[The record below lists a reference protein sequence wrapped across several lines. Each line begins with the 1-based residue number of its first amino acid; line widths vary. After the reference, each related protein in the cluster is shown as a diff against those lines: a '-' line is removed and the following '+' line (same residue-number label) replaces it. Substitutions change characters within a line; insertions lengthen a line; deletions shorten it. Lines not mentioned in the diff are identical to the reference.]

1 MVATAK
7 PMKRTFTHPAP
18 APTGRTYWRSL
29 GEYSRT
35 PDFEDWLHREF
46 PAGAAE
52 WDSDPL
58 SRRNFLRV
66 MGASLALAGL
76 SLSGCRRPEAHLVPF
91 TQSPEWVIPGKKM
104 SFATAQPRRRGA
116 IPLLATT
123 FDGRPIKMEGN
134 PLHPLSQGT
143 SDNFAQASVLD
154 LYDPA
159 RRQHF
164 TREGKKASPLDW
176 EAEINRIRTE
186 SSASAGASLAILADE
201 QLSPTRE
208 RLRLE
213 LQKQFPQATWA
224 TYEPLS
230 PGRDL
235 EASALVF
242 GEKTEFRAN
251 LASAST
257 ILSVDCD
264 FLGSD
269 EGDLAA
275 TRGFAAG
282 RRTRQPGDSTN
293 RLYVVEPRF
302 SLTGTMADHRLRL
315 RTGAAG
321 AFLLELARQIRAAQP
336 NPALNVLLSQA
347 PDLALPEGIDPAWI
361 RECAADLVAHG
372 NRSLILAGRRLPVPL
387 QALVLALNSAL
398 GSVGTTLLLQPRLS
412 SPSSSLAQLA
422 GKMRSG
428 IIRTLIILGGDPV
441 YNAPADLNWA
451 ALQSAVPNSLHLASL
466 PNATSKQVTWSIPG
480 THFLE
485 SWGDALAPDGSY
497 LSIQPMIQPLWD
509 GLSQLDFLAQL
520 LGQKKAIGPALIRET
535 FALRTNLSDDKLTQ
549 NWNDFVRE
557 GFLAP
562 PATPTTP
569 RSATFSSVA
578 ALLSRVENSSG
589 EDVTSLEANF
599 IHSGAV
605 DDGRYANNGWMQEW
619 PDPMTKLTWDNA
631 ILISPETASSLGLK
645 NDIIK
650 GILVADVVQAT
661 LSGRSVEAPAL
672 IVPGHANFA
681 VSLPLGYGQDS
692 LGTVAQGAGF
702 DAYRLR
708 TSTSDYQAT
717 GLQIKK
723 TGQRRELAVT
733 QEHQSMEGRDL
744 VREATV
750 PEFQKNPAWV
760 KTVGMDAHI
769 PKNQS
774 FYPNPKM
781 DGMHQWAMVVDLST
795 CTGCNACVTACTAEN
810 NIPVVGKD
818 QVIKGRE
825 MHWIRVDRYFTG
837 EPDAPESVSQPIA
850 CMQCENAPCETVCP
864 VNATVHNEEGL
875 NVMAYNRCIGTRY
888 CANNCPYKV
897 RRFNFFD
904 YNQRA
909 LDKLYWGPLA
919 PKGTEETIKLQKN
932 PNVTVRMRGVMEKCT
947 FCVQRI
953 EDAKISARIRARDSA
968 DLKIAKGTLKTACQ
982 QACPAEAIVFGD
994 LLDPTSDVTQQR
1006 ALPQNYSLL
1015 EYLNVRPRLTY
1026 LGRIRNPNPSMPGA
1040 KMAYNASHGH
1050 EASASPATS
1059 THSTLPA
1066 PTNGGGHP

>member
-1 MVATAK
+1 
-7 PMKRTFTHPAP
+7 MKRTLNHPSPAP
-18 APTGRTYWRSL
+18 NGRTYWRSL

-35 PDFEDWLHREF
+35 PDFEEWLHREF

-52 WDSDPL
+52 WDNDPL
-58 SRRNFLRV
+58 SRRTFLRL

-116 IPLLATT
+116 VPLLATT

-134 PLHPLSQGT
+134 PLHPLSLGA
-143 SDNFAQASVLD
+143 SDNFSQASILD

-159 RRQHF
+159 RRQHP
-164 TREGKKASPLDW
+164 TRSGKKISPSDW
-176 EAEINRIRTE
+176 DAEIARIRDE
-186 SSASAGASLAILADE
+186 STSTAGSSLAILADE
-201 QLSPTRE
+201 LLSPSRD
-208 RLRLE
+208 RLRAE

-224 TYEPLS
+224 TYEPLA

-235 EASALVF
+235 EASSLVF
-242 GEKTEFRAN
+242 GDNTEFRPN
-251 LASAST
+251 LSAAST
-257 ILSVDCD
+257 VLSLDCD

-269 EGDLAA
+269 EGDIFD

-282 RRTRQPGDSTN
+282 RRTRKPGDSTN
-293 RLYVVEPRF
+293 RLYVAEPRF

-315 RTGAAG
+315 RSGSVG
-321 AFLLELARQIRAAQP
+321 PFLLELARQIRTAKPSAD
-336 NPALNVLLSQA
+336 LNALLSQS
-347 PDLALPEGIDPAWI
+347 PDLPLPEGVDPAWI

-372 NRSLILAGRRLPVPL
+372 KQSLILVGRRLPVSL
-387 QALVLALNSAL
+387 QALALALNATL
-398 GSVGTTLLLQPRLS
+398 GAVGSTLIVQPRRS
-412 SPSSSLAQLA
+412 IPSSNIIQLA
-422 GKMRSG
+422 GKIRNG
-428 IIRTLIILGGDPV
+428 TIRTLIILGGDPV
-441 YNAPADLNWA
+441 YNAPADLNWP
-451 ALQSAVPNSLHLASL
+451 ALQSSVPNTIHLANL
-466 PNATSKQVTWSIPG
+466 PNATSKQSTWSIPG
-480 THFLE
+480 THYLE
-485 SWGDALAPDGSY
+485 SWGDALGSDGSY

-509 GLSQLDFLAQL
+509 GQSQLDLLSKL
-520 LGQKKAIGPALIRET
+520 LGQPKPIGPGLIRDT
-535 FALRTNLSDDKLTQ
+535 FAQRTNLSGEKLDQ
-549 NWNDFVRE
+549 AWNDFARE
-557 GFLAP
+557 GFLA
-562 PATPTTP
+562 ASTPTLAPRTP
-569 RSATFSSVA
+569 NLSSVA
-578 ALLSRVENSSG
+578 GLLSKIENSAP
-589 EDVTSLEANF
+589 EDISSLEYNF
-599 IHSGAV
+599 IQSGAV

-631 ILISPETASSLGLK
+631 ILMSQDTAKSLGLK
-645 NDIIK
+645 NEVIK

-661 LSGRSVEAPAL
+661 LAERSIEAAAL

-681 VSLPLGYGQDS
+681 VSLPLGYGQEELGSVAKGVGFNAYS
-692 LGTVAQGAGF
+692 LRTSMADYQGAG
-702 DAYRLR
+702 
-708 TSTSDYQAT
+708 
-717 GLQIKK
+717 LQLKK
-723 TGQRRELAVT
+723 LGKTRELAVT
-733 QEHQSMEGRDL
+733 QEHQVMEGRDL

-750 PEFQKNPAWV
+750 SEFQKNPAWV

-774 FYPNPKM
+774 FYPNPKL
-781 DGMHQWAMVVDLST
+781 DGQHQWAMVVDLST

-810 NIPVVGKD
+810 NIPIVGKD
-818 QVIKGRE
+818 QVMKGRE

-953 EDAKISARIRARDSA
+953 EDAKITARVRARDSA
-968 DLKIAKGTLKTACQ
+968 DLKIPKGTLKTACQ

-994 LLDPTSDVTQQR
+994 LLDESSEVTQQR

-1026 LGRIRNPNPSMPGA
+1026 LGRIRNPNPAMPGA
-1040 KMAYNASHGH
+1040 KTSYNTSHGH
-1050 EASASPATS
+1050 GEAHAET
-1059 THSTLPA
+1059 THNNQEPSSHKSEGT
-1066 PTNGGGHP
+1066 HK

>member
-1 MVATAK
+1 
-7 PMKRTFTHPAP
+7 MKRTLHHPDP
-18 APTGRTYWRSL
+18 KPHGRTYWRSL
-29 GEYSRT
+29 GEYAKT
-35 PDFEDWLHREF
+35 PDFEEWLHREF

-52 WDSDPL
+52 WDQDPL
-58 SRRNFLRV
+58 SRRNFLRL

-91 TQSPEWVIPGKKM
+91 TQSPEWVVPGKKL

-116 IPLLATT
+116 LPLLATT

-134 PLHPLSQGT
+134 PLHPMSQGA

-159 RRQHF
+159 RRQHL
-164 TREGKKASPLDW
+164 TRGGKKVQPADW
-176 EAEINRIRTE
+176 DAEILRIQDEAKST
-186 SSASAGASLAILADE
+186 AGASLAILDDE
-201 QLSPTRE
+201 PLSPTRE
-208 RLRLE
+208 RLRSE
-213 LQKQFPQATWA
+213 LLRQYPQATWA
-224 TYEPLS
+224 TYEPLA

-235 EASALVF
+235 EASSLVF
-242 GEKTEFRAN
+242 GDNSEFRPN
-251 LASAST
+251 LSAASR

-264 FLGSD
+264 FLGSE
-269 EGDLAA
+269 EGDLAD
-275 TRGFAAG
+275 TRGFSSG
-282 RRTRQPGDSTN
+282 RRTRKPGDSTN

-315 RTGAAG
+315 RSSAAG
-321 AFLLELARQIRAAQP
+321 AFLLELARQIRAAKP
-336 NPALNVLLSQA
+336 SAELNSLLSQS
-347 PDLALPEGIDPAWI
+347 PDLALPEGVDPAWI

-372 NRSLILAGRRLPVPL
+372 KNSLILTGRRLPTPL
-387 QALVLALNSAL
+387 QALVLSLNSAL
-398 GSVGTTLLLQPRLS
+398 GSIGTTLLVQPRRTTPGS
-412 SPSSSLAQLA
+412 HINSLAA
-422 GKMRSG
+422 KIRSG
-428 IIRTLIILGGDPV
+428 SIQTLLILGGDPV
-441 YNAPADLNWA
+441 YNAPADLNWP
-451 ALQSAVPNSLHLASL
+451 ALQASVPNTLHLSSI
-466 PNATSKQVTWSIPG
+466 PNATSQAANWSIPG
-480 THFLE
+480 THYLE
-485 SWGDALAPDGSY
+485 SWGDALAADGSY
-497 LSIQPMIQPLWD
+497 LCIQPMIQPLWAGESQID
-509 GLSQLDFLAQL
+509 LLSRL
-520 LGQKKAIGPALIRET
+520 LGQPKPIGPALIRET
-535 FALRTNLSDDKLTQ
+535 FAQRTALSGDKLDQ
-549 NWNDFVRE
+549 GWNDFVRE
-557 GFLAP
+557 GFAP
-562 PATPTTP
+562 HTPPTTFTKTGNM
-569 RSATFSSVA
+569 SAVA
-578 ALLSRVENSSG
+578 SLLSQITSSPI
-589 EDVTSLEANF
+589 EESTSLEAIF
-599 IHSGAV
+599 MQSPAV

-631 ILISPETASSLGLK
+631 ILISSETAKSLGLK

-661 LSGRSVEAPAL
+661 LAGRTVEAP
-672 IVPGHANFA
+672 IVIAPGHANFT
-681 VSLPLGYGQDS
+681 VSLPLGYGQDA
-692 LGTVAQGAGF
+692 LGPVAQGAGF

-708 TSTSDYQAT
+708 TSANDYQALGLELKRT
-717 GLQIKK
+717 GR
-723 TGQRRELAVT
+723 TRELAVT
-733 QEHQSMEGRDL
+733 QEHQVMEGRDL
-744 VREATV
+744 VREASV
-750 PEFQKNPAWV
+750 PEFEKNPAWV

-818 QVIKGRE
+818 QVLKGRE

-837 EPDAPESVSQPIA
+837 EPETPESVSQPIA

-864 VNATVHNEEGL
+864 VNATVHNDEGL

-909 LDKLYWGPLA
+909 IDKLYWGPLA

-953 EDAKISARIRARDSA
+953 EDAKIAARVRARDSD
-968 DLKIAKGTLKTACQ
+968 DLKILRGTLKTACQ

-994 LLDPTSDVTQQR
+994 LLDESSEVSQQR

-1026 LGRIRNPNPSMPGA
+1026 LGRIRNPNPAIPGA
-1040 KMAYNASHGH
+1040 RTSYVTSHGH
-1050 EASASPATS
+1050 EESHSENHSDPKSTTSPKS
-1059 THSTLPA
+1059 S
-1066 PTNGGGHP
+1066 GGHP

>member
-1 MVATAK
+1 
-7 PMKRTFTHPAP
+7 MKRTLTHPSP
-18 APTGRTYWRSL
+18 APNGRAYWRSL

-35 PDFEDWLHREF
+35 PDFEEWLHREF

-52 WDSDPL
+52 WENDPL
-58 SRRNFLRV
+58 SRRNFLRL

-91 TQSPEWVIPGKKM
+91 TQSPEWVIPGKKT

-116 IPLLATT
+116 VPLLATT

-134 PLHPLSQGT
+134 PLHPLSLGA
-143 SDNFAQASVLD
+143 SDNFSQASILD

-159 RRQHF
+159 RRQHP
-164 TREGKKASPLDW
+164 TRSGKKISPSDW
-176 EAEINRIRTE
+176 DAEIARIRDE
-186 SSASAGASLAILADE
+186 STSTAGSSLAILSDE
-201 QLSPTRE
+201 LLSPTRD
-208 RLRLE
+208 RLRTE

-224 TYEPLS
+224 TYEPLA

-235 EASALVF
+235 EASSLVF
-242 GEKTEFRAN
+242 GDNTEFRPN
-251 LASAST
+251 LSAAST
-257 ILSVDCD
+257 VLSLDCD

-269 EGDLAA
+269 EGDISD

-282 RRTRQPGDSTN
+282 RRTRKPGDSTN

-315 RTGAAG
+315 RSGSVG
-321 AFLLELARQIRAAQP
+321 PFLLELARQIRTAKPSAD
-336 NPALNVLLSQA
+336 LNTLLSQS
-347 PDLALPEGIDPAWI
+347 PDLALPEGVDPAWI
-361 RECAADLVAHG
+361 RECANDLVAHG
-372 NRSLILAGRRLPVPL
+372 KQSVILVGRRLPVSL
-387 QALVLALNSAL
+387 QALALALNSAL
-398 GSVGTTLLLQPRLS
+398 GSVGSTLIVQPRRS
-412 SPSSSLAQLA
+412 IPSSNINQLA
-422 GKMRSG
+422 GKIRSG
-428 IIRTLIILGGDPV
+428 TIRTLIILGGDPV
-441 YNAPADLNWA
+441 YNAPADLNWP
-451 ALQSAVPNSLHLASL
+451 ALQSSVPNTIHLAYL
-466 PNATSKQVTWSIPG
+466 PNATSKQSTWSIPG
-480 THFLE
+480 THYLE
-485 SWGDALAPDGSY
+485 SWGDALASDGSY

-509 GLSQLDFLAQL
+509 GQSQVDLLSKL
-520 LGQKKAIGPALIRET
+520 LGQPKPIGPGLIRDT
-535 FALRTNLSDDKLTQ
+535 FAQRTNLSGEKLDQ
-549 NWNDFVRE
+549 AWNDFVRE
-557 GFLAP
+557 GFLTAS
-562 PATPTTP
+562 TPTPSP
-569 RSATFSSVA
+569 RPPNLNSVA
-578 ALLSRVENSSG
+578 GLLSKIENSAP
-589 EDVTSLEANF
+589 EDISSLEFNF
-599 IHSGAV
+599 IQSGAV

-631 ILISPETASSLGLK
+631 ILMSQDTAKSLGLK
-645 NDIIK
+645 NEIIK

-661 LSGRSVEAPAL
+661 LAGRSVEAPAL
-672 IVPGHANFA
+672 IVPGHANFS
-681 VSLPLGYGQDS
+681 VSLSLGYGQEE
-692 LGTVAQGAGF
+692 LGPVAKGAGF
-702 DAYRLR
+702 NAYCLR
-708 TSTSDYQAT
+708 TSMTDYHGV
-717 GLQIKK
+717 GLQLKK
-723 TGQRRELAVT
+723 VGKTCELAVT
-733 QEHQSMEGRDL
+733 QEHQVMEGRDL

-750 PEFQKNPAWV
+750 SEFQQNPAWV

-774 FYPNPKM
+774 FYPNPKL
-781 DGMHQWAMVVDLST
+781 DGQHQWAMVVDLST

-810 NIPVVGKD
+810 NIPIVGKD
-818 QVIKGRE
+818 QVMKGRE

-953 EDAKISARIRARDSA
+953 EDAKITARVRARDSS
-968 DLKIAKGTLKTACQ
+968 DLKIPKGTLKTACQ

-994 LLDPTSDVTQQR
+994 LLDESSEVTQQR

-1026 LGRIRNPNPSMPGA
+1026 LGRIRNPNPAMPGA
-1040 KMAYNASHGH
+1040 KTSYNTSHDHGESHG
-1050 EASASPATS
+1050 ET
-1059 THSTLPA
+1059 THNNQDSSSDKSE
-1066 PTNGGGHP
+1066 GRHK

>member
-1 MVATAK
+1 
-7 PMKRTFTHPAP
+7 MKRTLTHPSP
-18 APTGRTYWRSL
+18 APNGRTYWRSL

-35 PDFEDWLHREF
+35 PDFEEWLHREF

-52 WDSDPL
+52 WDNDPL
-58 SRRNFLRV
+58 SRRNFLRL

-116 IPLLATT
+116 VPLLATT

-134 PLHPLSQGT
+134 PLHPLSLGA
-143 SDNFAQASVLD
+143 SDNFSQASILD

-159 RRQHF
+159 RRQHP
-164 TREGKKASPLDW
+164 TRSGKKIPPSEWD
-176 EAEINRIRTE
+176 AEIARIRDE
-186 SSASAGASLAILADE
+186 STSTAGSSLAILADE
-201 QLSPTRE
+201 LLSPTRD
-208 RLRLE
+208 RLRAE

-224 TYEPLS
+224 TYEPLA

-235 EASALVF
+235 EASSLVF
-242 GEKTEFRAN
+242 GENTEFRPN
-251 LASAST
+251 LSAAST
-257 ILSVDCD
+257 ILSLDCD

-269 EGDLAA
+269 EGDISD

-282 RRTRQPGDSTN
+282 RRTRKPGDSTN

-315 RTGAAG
+315 RSGSVG
-321 AFLLELARQIRAAQP
+321 PFLLELARQIRTAKPSAD
-336 NPALNVLLSQA
+336 LNALLSQS
-347 PDLALPEGIDPAWI
+347 PDLSLPEGVDPAWI
-361 RECAADLVAHG
+361 RECATDLVAHG
-372 NRSLILAGRRLPVPL
+372 KQSLILVGRRLPVSL
-387 QALVLALNSAL
+387 QALALALNTAL
-398 GSVGTTLLLQPRLS
+398 GSVGSTLIVQPRRS
-412 SPSSSLAQLA
+412 IPSSNINQLA
-422 GKMRSG
+422 GKIRSG
-428 IIRTLIILGGDPV
+428 TIRTLIILGGDPV
-441 YNAPADLNWA
+441 YNAPADLNWPE
-451 ALQSAVPNSLHLASL
+451 LQSSVPNTIHLAQL
-466 PNATSKQVTWSIPG
+466 PNATSKQSTWSIPG
-480 THFLE
+480 THYLE
-485 SWGDALAPDGSY
+485 SWGDALASDGSY

-509 GLSQLDFLAQL
+509 GQSQVDLLSKFL
-520 LGQKKAIGPALIRET
+520 GHPKPIGPGLIRDT
-535 FALRTNLSDDKLTQ
+535 FAQRTNLQGEKLDQ
-549 NWNDFVRE
+549 AWNDFVRE
-557 GFLAP
+557 GFLA
-562 PATPTTP
+562 ASTPTLAPRTP
-569 RSATFSSVA
+569 NLNSVA
-578 ALLSRVENSSG
+578 GLLSKIENSAP
-589 EDVTSLEANF
+589 EDISSLEFNF
-599 IHSGAV
+599 IQSGAV

-631 ILISPETASSLGLK
+631 ILMSQDTAKSLGLK
-645 NDIIK
+645 NEVIK

-661 LSGRSVEAPAL
+661 LAGRSVEAPAL
-672 IVPGHANFA
+672 IVPGHANFS
-681 VSLPLGYGQDS
+681 VSLPLGYGQEELGSVAKGSGFNAYS
-692 LGTVAQGAGF
+692 LRTSMADHQGAG
-702 DAYRLR
+702 
-708 TSTSDYQAT
+708 
-717 GLQIKK
+717 LQLKK
-723 TGQRRELAVT
+723 LGKTRELAVT
-733 QEHQSMEGRDL
+733 QEHQVMEGRDL

-750 PEFQKNPAWV
+750 SEFQKNPAWV

-774 FYPNPKM
+774 FYPNPKL
-781 DGMHQWAMVVDLST
+781 DGQHQWAMVVDLST

-810 NIPVVGKD
+810 NIPIVGKD
-818 QVIKGRE
+818 QVMKGRE

-953 EDAKISARIRARDSA
+953 EDAKITARVRARDSA
-968 DLKIAKGTLKTACQ
+968 DLKIPKGTLKTACQ

-994 LLDPTSDVTQQR
+994 LLDESSEVTQQR

-1026 LGRIRNPNPSMPGA
+1026 LGRIRNPNPTMPGA
-1040 KMAYNASHGH
+1040 KTSYNTTHGH
-1050 EASASPATS
+1050 GESHAET
-1059 THSTLPA
+1059 TH
-1066 PTNGGGHP
+1066 TNQESSSHKSEGTHK

>member
-1 MVATAK
+1 
-7 PMKRTFTHPAP
+7 MKRTLPHPSPAP
-18 APTGRTYWRSL
+18 NGRTYWRSL

-35 PDFEDWLHREF
+35 PDFEEWLHREF

-52 WDSDPL
+52 WDNDPL
-58 SRRNFLRV
+58 SRRNFLRL

-116 IPLLATT
+116 VPLLATT

-134 PLHPLSQGT
+134 PLHPLSLGA
-143 SDNFAQASVLD
+143 SDNFSQASILD

-159 RRQHF
+159 RRQHP
-164 TREGKKASPLDW
+164 TRSGKKITPSDW
-176 EAEINRIRTE
+176 DAEIARIRDE
-186 SSASAGASLAILADE
+186 STSTAGSSLAILADE
-201 QLSPTRE
+201 LLSPTRD
-208 RLRLE
+208 RLRAQ

-224 TYEPLS
+224 TYEPLA

-235 EASALVF
+235 EASSLVF
-242 GEKTEFRAN
+242 GDNTEFRPN
-251 LASAST
+251 LSAAST
-257 ILSVDCD
+257 VLSLDCD

-269 EGDLAA
+269 EGDISD
-275 TRGFAAG
+275 TRGFATG
-282 RRTRQPGDSTN
+282 RRTRKPGDSTN

-315 RTGAAG
+315 RSGSVG
-321 AFLLELARQIRAAQP
+321 PFLLELARQIRTAKPSAD
-336 NPALNVLLSQA
+336 LNALLSQS
-347 PDLALPEGIDPAWI
+347 PDLALPEGVDPAWI
-361 RECAADLVAHG
+361 RECANDLVAHG
-372 NRSLILAGRRLPVPL
+372 KQSLILAGRRLPVAL
-387 QALVLALNSAL
+387 QSLALALNAAL
-398 GSVGTTLLLQPRLS
+398 GSVGSTLVVQPRRS
-412 SPSSSLAQLA
+412 IPSSNINQLA
-422 GKMRSG
+422 GKIRSG
-428 IIRTLIILGGDPV
+428 TIRTLIILGGDPV
-441 YNAPADLNWA
+441 YNAPTDLNWP
-451 ALQSAVPNSLHLASL
+451 ALQSSVANTIHLAHL
-466 PNATSKQVTWSIPG
+466 PNATSKQSTWSIPG
-480 THFLE
+480 THYLE
-485 SWGDALAPDGSY
+485 SWGDALASDGSY

-509 GLSQLDFLAQL
+509 GQSQVDLLSEL
-520 LGQKKAIGPALIRET
+520 LGQPKPIGPELIRDT
-535 FALRTNLSDDKLTQ
+535 FAQRTNLSGEKLDQ
-549 NWNDFVRE
+549 AWNDFVRE
-557 GFLAP
+557 GFLA
-562 PATPTTP
+562 ASTPTLAPRTP
-569 RSATFSSVA
+569 NLNSVA
-578 ALLSRVENSSG
+578 GLLSKIENSAP
-589 EDVTSLEANF
+589 EDISSLEFNF
-599 IHSGAV
+599 IQSGAV

-631 ILISPETASSLGLK
+631 ILMSQETAKSLGLK
-645 NDIIK
+645 NEVIK

-661 LSGRSVEAPAL
+661 LAGRSVEAPAL
-672 IVPGHANFA
+672 IVPGHANFS
-681 VSLPLGYGQDS
+681 VSLPLGYGQEEIGSVAKGSGFNAYS
-692 LGTVAQGAGF
+692 LRTSMADYQGAG
-702 DAYRLR
+702 
-708 TSTSDYQAT
+708 
-717 GLQIKK
+717 LQLKK
-723 TGQRRELAVT
+723 LGKTRELAVT
-733 QEHQSMEGRDL
+733 QEHQVMEGRDL

-750 PEFQKNPAWV
+750 SEFQKNPAWV

-774 FYPNPKM
+774 FYPNPKL
-781 DGMHQWAMVVDLST
+781 DGQHQWAMVVDLST

-810 NIPVVGKD
+810 NIPIVGKD
-818 QVIKGRE
+818 QVMKGRE

-953 EDAKISARIRARDSA
+953 EDAKITARVRARDSA
-968 DLKIAKGTLKTACQ
+968 DLKIPKGTLKTACQ

-994 LLDPTSDVTQQR
+994 LLDESSEVTQQR

-1026 LGRIRNPNPSMPGA
+1026 LGRIRNPNPAMPGA
-1040 KMAYNASHGH
+1040 KTSYNTPHGH
-1050 EASASPATS
+1050 GESHAET
-1059 THSTLPA
+1059 TH
-1066 PTNGGGHP
+1066 TNQESSSHKSEGTHK

>member
-1 MVATAK
+1 
-7 PMKRTFTHPAP
+7 MKRTLSHPSPAP
-18 APTGRTYWRSL
+18 NGRTYWRSL

-35 PDFEDWLHREF
+35 PDFEEWLHREF

-52 WDSDPL
+52 WENDPL
-58 SRRNFLRV
+58 SRRNFLRL

-116 IPLLATT
+116 VPLLATT

-134 PLHPLSQGT
+134 PLHPVSQGA
-143 SDNFAQASVLD
+143 SDNFAQASILD
-154 LYDPA
+154 LYDPS
-159 RRQHF
+159 RRQHP
-164 TREGKKASPLDW
+164 TRSGKKISSSDW
-176 EAEINRIRTE
+176 DVEIVRIRDE
-186 SSASAGASLAILADE
+186 STSTAGSSLAILADE
-201 QLSPTRE
+201 LLSPTRD
-208 RLRLE
+208 RLRAE

-224 TYEPLS
+224 TYEPLA

-235 EASALVF
+235 DASSLVF
-242 GEKTEFRAN
+242 GDNTEFRPN
-251 LASAST
+251 LSAAST
-257 ILSVDCD
+257 VLSLDCD

-269 EGDLAA
+269 EGDISD
-275 TRGFAAG
+275 TRGFATG
-282 RRTRQPGDSTN
+282 RRTRKPSDSTN

-315 RTGAAG
+315 RSGSVG
-321 AFLLELARQIRAAQP
+321 PFLLELARQIRTAKPSAD
-336 NPALNVLLSQA
+336 LNTLLSQS
-347 PDLALPEGIDPAWI
+347 PDLALPEGVDPAWI

-372 NRSLILAGRRLPVPL
+372 KQSLILVGRRLPVSL
-387 QALVLALNSAL
+387 QALALALNATL
-398 GSVGTTLLLQPRLS
+398 GAVGSTLIVQPRRS
-412 SPSSSLAQLA
+412 IPSSNINQLA
-422 GKMRSG
+422 GKIRSG
-428 IIRTLIILGGDPV
+428 TIRTLIILGGDPV
-441 YNAPADLNWA
+441 YNAPADLNWS
-451 ALQSAVPNSLHLASL
+451 ALQSSVPNTIHLAHL
-466 PNATSKQVTWSIPG
+466 PNATSKQSTWSIPG
-480 THFLE
+480 AHYLE
-485 SWGDALAPDGSY
+485 SWGDALASDGSY

-509 GLSQLDFLAQL
+509 GQSQLDLLSKL
-520 LGQKKAIGPALIRET
+520 LGQPKPIGPGLIRDT
-535 FALRTNLSDDKLTQ
+535 FAQRTNLSGEKLDQ
-549 NWNDFVRE
+549 AWNDFVRE
-557 GFLAP
+557 GFISSS
-562 PATPTTP
+562 TPTPPPRTP
-569 RSATFSSVA
+569 NLNSVA
-578 ALLSRVENSSG
+578 GLLSKIENSTA
-589 EDVTSLEANF
+589 EDISSLEFNF
-599 IHSGAV
+599 IQSGAV

-631 ILISPETASSLGLK
+631 ILMSQDTAKSLGLK
-645 NDIIK
+645 NEIIK
-650 GILVADVVQAT
+650 GILVADVVKAT
-661 LSGRSVEAPAL
+661 LTGRSVEAPAL
-672 IVPGHANFA
+672 IVPGHANFS
-681 VSLPLGYGQDS
+681 VSLPLGYGQED
-692 LGTVAQGAGF
+692 LGPVAKGSGF
-702 DAYRLR
+702 NAYSLR
-708 TSTSDYQAT
+708 TSMVDYHGV
-717 GLQIKK
+717 GLQLKK
-723 TGQRRELAVT
+723 LGKTCELAVT
-733 QEHQSMEGRDL
+733 QEHQVMEGRDL

-750 PEFQKNPAWV
+750 SEFQKNPAWV

-774 FYPNPKM
+774 FYPNPKL
-781 DGMHQWAMVVDLST
+781 DGQHQWAMVVDLST

-810 NIPVVGKD
+810 NIPIVGKD
-818 QVIKGRE
+818 QVMKGRE

-953 EDAKISARIRARDSA
+953 EDAKITARVRARDSA
-968 DLKIAKGTLKTACQ
+968 DLKIPKGTLKTACQ

-994 LLDPTSDVTQQR
+994 LLDESSEVTQQR
-1006 ALPQNYSLL
+1006 SLPQNYSLL

-1026 LGRIRNPNPSMPGA
+1026 LGRIRNPNPAMPGA
-1040 KMAYNASHGH
+1040 KTSYNTSHGH
-1050 EASASPATS
+1050 GESHGET
-1059 THSTLPA
+1059 THS
-1066 PTNGGGHP
+1066 NQESSSHKSEGEHK

>member
-1 MVATAK
+1 
-7 PMKRTFTHPAP
+7 MKRTLTHPSP
-18 APTGRTYWRSL
+18 APNGRTYWRSL

-35 PDFEDWLHREF
+35 PDFEEWLHREF

-52 WDSDPL
+52 WDNDPL
-58 SRRNFLRV
+58 SRRNFLRL

-116 IPLLATT
+116 VPLLATT

-134 PLHPLSQGT
+134 PLHPLSLGA
-143 SDNFAQASVLD
+143 SDNFSQASILD

-159 RRQHF
+159 RCQHP
-164 TREGKKASPLDW
+164 TRSGKKISPSEWD
-176 EAEINRIRTE
+176 AEIARIRDE
-186 SSASAGASLAILADE
+186 STSTAGSSLAILADE
-201 QLSPTRE
+201 LLSPTRD
-208 RLRLE
+208 RLRAE

-224 TYEPLS
+224 TYEPLA

-235 EASALVF
+235 EASSLVF
-242 GEKTEFRAN
+242 GDNTEFRTN
-251 LASAST
+251 LSAAST
-257 ILSVDCD
+257 VLSLDCD

-269 EGDLAA
+269 EGDISD

-282 RRTRQPGDSTN
+282 RRTRKPGDSTN

-315 RTGAAG
+315 RSGSVG
-321 AFLLELARQIRAAQP
+321 SFLLELARQIRTAKPSAD
-336 NPALNVLLSQA
+336 LNALLSQS
-347 PDLALPEGIDPAWI
+347 PDLALPEGVDPAWI
-361 RECAADLVAHG
+361 RECANDLVAHG
-372 NRSLILAGRRLPVPL
+372 KQSLILVGRRLPVSL
-387 QALVLALNSAL
+387 QALALALNAAL
-398 GSVGTTLLLQPRLS
+398 GSVGSTLIVQPRRS
-412 SPSSSLAQLA
+412 IPSSNINQLA
-422 GKMRSG
+422 GKIRSG
-428 IIRTLIILGGDPV
+428 TIRTLIILGGDPV
-441 YNAPADLNWA
+441 YNAPADLNWP
-451 ALQSAVPNSLHLASL
+451 ALQSSVPNTIHLAHL
-466 PNATSKQVTWSIPG
+466 PNATSKQSTWSIPG
-480 THFLE
+480 THYLE
-485 SWGDALAPDGSY
+485 SWGDALASDGSY

-509 GLSQLDFLAQL
+509 GQSQVDLLSKL
-520 LGQKKAIGPALIRET
+520 LGQPKPIGPGLIRDT
-535 FALRTNLSDDKLTQ
+535 FAQRTNLSGEKLDQ
-549 NWNDFVRE
+549 AWNDFVRE
-557 GFLAP
+557 GFLA
-562 PATPTTP
+562 ASTPTLPPRTP
-569 RSATFSSVA
+569 NLNSVA
-578 ALLSRVENSSG
+578 GLLLKIENSVA
-589 EDVTSLEANF
+589 EDISSLEFNF
-599 IHSGAV
+599 IQSGAV

-631 ILISPETASSLGLK
+631 ILMSQDTAKSLGLK
-645 NDIIK
+645 NEVIK

-661 LSGRSVEAPAL
+661 LAGRSVEAPAL
-672 IVPGHANFA
+672 IVPGHANFS
-681 VSLPLGYGQDS
+681 VSLPLGYGQEELGSVAKGSGFNAYS
-692 LGTVAQGAGF
+692 LRTSMADYQGAG
-702 DAYRLR
+702 
-708 TSTSDYQAT
+708 
-717 GLQIKK
+717 LQLKK
-723 TGQRRELAVT
+723 LGKTRELAVT
-733 QEHQSMEGRDL
+733 QEHQVMEGRDL

-750 PEFQKNPAWV
+750 SEFQKNPAWV

-774 FYPNPKM
+774 FYPNPKL
-781 DGMHQWAMVVDLST
+781 DGQHQWAMVVDLST
-795 CTGCNACVTACTAEN
+795 CTGCNSCVTACTAEN
-810 NIPVVGKD
+810 NIPIVGKD
-818 QVIKGRE
+818 QVMKGRE

-953 EDAKISARIRARDSA
+953 EDAKITARVRARDSA
-968 DLKIAKGTLKTACQ
+968 DLKIPKGTLKTACQ

-994 LLDPTSDVTQQR
+994 LLDESSEVTQQR

-1026 LGRIRNPNPSMPGA
+1026 LGRIRNPNPAMPGA
-1040 KMAYNASHGH
+1040 KTSYNTPHGH
-1050 EASASPATS
+1050 GESHAET
-1059 THSTLPA
+1059 TH
-1066 PTNGGGHP
+1066 TNQESSSHKSEGTHK

>member
-1 MVATAK
+1 
-7 PMKRTFTHPAP
+7 MKRTLTHPSP
-18 APTGRTYWRSL
+18 APNGRTYWRSL

-35 PDFEDWLHREF
+35 PDFEEWLHREF

-52 WDSDPL
+52 WDNDPL
-58 SRRNFLRV
+58 SRRNFLRL

-116 IPLLATT
+116 VPLLATT

-134 PLHPLSQGT
+134 PLHPLSLGA
-143 SDNFAQASVLD
+143 SDNFSQASILD

-159 RRQHF
+159 RRQHP
-164 TREGKKASPLDW
+164 TRSGKKISPSDW
-176 EAEINRIRTE
+176 DAEIARIREE
-186 SSASAGASLAILADE
+186 SISTAGSSLAILADE
-201 QLSPTRE
+201 LLSPTRD
-208 RLRLE
+208 RLRAE

-224 TYEPLS
+224 TYEPLA

-235 EASALVF
+235 EASSLVF
-242 GEKTEFRAN
+242 GDNTEFRPN
-251 LASAST
+251 LSAAST
-257 ILSVDCD
+257 VLSLDCD

-269 EGDLAA
+269 EGDISD

-282 RRTRQPGDSTN
+282 RRTRKPGDSTN

-315 RTGAAG
+315 RSGSIG
-321 AFLLELARQIRAAQP
+321 PFLLELARQIRTAKPSAD
-336 NPALNVLLSQA
+336 LNALLSQS
-347 PDLALPEGIDPAWI
+347 PDLALPEGVDPAWI
-361 RECAADLVAHG
+361 RECATDLVAHG
-372 NRSLILAGRRLPVPL
+372 KQSLILVGRRLPVSL
-387 QALVLALNSAL
+387 QALALALNAAL
-398 GSVGTTLLLQPRLS
+398 GSVGSTLIVQPRRS
-412 SPSSSLAQLA
+412 IPSSDINQLA
-422 GKMRSG
+422 GKIRSG
-428 IIRTLIILGGDPV
+428 TIRTLIILGGDPV
-441 YNAPADLNWA
+441 YNTPADLNWP
-451 ALQSAVPNSLHLASL
+451 ALQSSVPNTIHLAHL
-466 PNATSKQVTWSIPG
+466 PNATSKQSTWSIPG
-480 THFLE
+480 THYLE
-485 SWGDALAPDGSY
+485 SWGDALASDGSY

-509 GLSQLDFLAQL
+509 GQSQVDLLSKL
-520 LGQKKAIGPALIRET
+520 LGQPKPIGPGLIRDT
-535 FALRTNLSDDKLTQ
+535 FAQRTNLSGEKLDQ
-549 NWNDFVRE
+549 AWNDFVRE
-557 GFLAP
+557 GFLA
-562 PATPTTP
+562 ASTPTLAPRTP
-569 RSATFSSVA
+569 NLNSVA
-578 ALLSRVENSSG
+578 GLLSKIENSAP
-589 EDVTSLEANF
+589 EDISSLEFNF
-599 IHSGAV
+599 IQSGAV

-631 ILISPETASSLGLK
+631 ILMSQDTAKSLGLK
-645 NDIIK
+645 NEVIK

-661 LSGRSVEAPAL
+661 LAGRSVDAPAL
-672 IVPGHANFA
+672 IVPGHANFS
-681 VSLPLGYGQDS
+681 VSLPLGYGQEELGSVAKGAGFNAYS
-692 LGTVAQGAGF
+692 LRTSIADYQGAG
-702 DAYRLR
+702 
-708 TSTSDYQAT
+708 
-717 GLQIKK
+717 LQLKK
-723 TGQRRELAVT
+723 LGKTRELAVT
-733 QEHQSMEGRDL
+733 QEHQVMEGRDL

-750 PEFQKNPAWV
+750 SEFQKNPAWV

-774 FYPNPKM
+774 FYPNPKL
-781 DGMHQWAMVVDLST
+781 DGQHQWAMVVDLST

-810 NIPVVGKD
+810 NIPIVGKD

-953 EDAKISARIRARDSA
+953 EDAKITARVRARDSA
-968 DLKIAKGTLKTACQ
+968 DLKIPKGTLKTACQ

-994 LLDPTSDVTQQR
+994 LLDESSEVTQQR

-1026 LGRIRNPNPSMPGA
+1026 LGRIRNPNPAMPGA
-1040 KMAYNASHGH
+1040 KTSYNTPHGH
-1050 EASASPATS
+1050 GESHAETS
-1059 THSTLPA
+1059 HNNQESSSHKSE
-1066 PTNGGGHP
+1066 GGHK

>member
-1 MVATAK
+1 
-7 PMKRTFTHPAP
+7 MKRTLIHPSPAP
-18 APTGRTYWRSL
+18 NGRTYWRSL

-35 PDFEDWLHREF
+35 PDFEEWLHREF

-52 WDSDPL
+52 WENDPL
-58 SRRNFLRV
+58 SRRNFLRL

-76 SLSGCRRPEAHLVPF
+76 SLTGCRRPEAHLVPF

-116 IPLLATT
+116 VPLLATT

-134 PLHPLSQGT
+134 PLHPLSLGA
-143 SDNFAQASVLD
+143 SDNFSQASILD

-159 RRQHF
+159 RRQHP
-164 TREGKKASPLDW
+164 TRSGKKISPSDW
-176 EAEINRIRTE
+176 DAEIARIRDE
-186 SSASAGASLAILADE
+186 STSTAGSSLAILADE
-201 QLSPTRE
+201 LLSPTRD
-208 RLRLE
+208 RLRAE

-224 TYEPLS
+224 TYEPLA

-235 EASALVF
+235 EASSLVF
-242 GEKTEFRAN
+242 GDNTEFRPN
-251 LASAST
+251 LSAAST
-257 ILSVDCD
+257 VLSLDCD

-269 EGDLAA
+269 EGDISD

-282 RRTRQPGDSTN
+282 RRTRKPGDSTN
-293 RLYVVEPRF
+293 RLYVAEPRF

-315 RTGAAG
+315 RSGSVG
-321 AFLLELARQIRAAQP
+321 PFLLELARQIRTAKPSAD
-336 NPALNVLLSQA
+336 LNTLLSQS
-347 PDLALPEGIDPAWI
+347 PDLPLPEGVDPAWI
-361 RECAADLVAHG
+361 RECAADLVSHG
-372 NRSLILAGRRLPVPL
+372 KQSLILVGRRLPISL
-387 QALVLALNSAL
+387 QALALALNATL
-398 GSVGTTLLLQPRLS
+398 GAVGSTLIVQPRRS
-412 SPSSSLAQLA
+412 IPSTNIIQLA
-422 GKMRSG
+422 GKIRNG
-428 IIRTLIILGGDPV
+428 TIRTLIILGGDPV
-441 YNAPADLNWA
+441 YNAPADLNWP
-451 ALQSAVPNSLHLASL
+451 ALQSSVPNTIHLANL
-466 PNATSKQVTWSIPG
+466 PNATSKQSTWSIPG
-480 THFLE
+480 THYLE
-485 SWGDALAPDGSY
+485 SWGDALGSDGSY

-509 GLSQLDFLAQL
+509 GQSQLDLLSKL
-520 LGQKKAIGPALIRET
+520 LGQPKPIGPGLIRDT
-535 FALRTNLSDDKLTQ
+535 FAQRTNLSGEKLDQ
-549 NWNDFVRE
+549 AWNDFVRE
-557 GFLAP
+557 GFLA
-562 PATPTTP
+562 ASTPTLAPRTP
-569 RSATFSSVA
+569 NLSSVA
-578 ALLSRVENSSG
+578 GLLSKIENSAP
-589 EDVTSLEANF
+589 EDISSLEFNF
-599 IHSGAV
+599 IQSGAV

-631 ILISPETASSLGLK
+631 ILMSQDTAKSLGLK
-645 NDIIK
+645 NEVIK

-661 LSGRSVEAPAL
+661 LAGRSIEAAAL

-681 VSLPLGYGQDS
+681 VSLPLGYGQEELGSVAKGVGFNAYS
-692 LGTVAQGAGF
+692 LRTSMADYQGAG
-702 DAYRLR
+702 
-708 TSTSDYQAT
+708 
-717 GLQIKK
+717 LQLKK
-723 TGQRRELAVT
+723 LGKTRELAVT
-733 QEHQSMEGRDL
+733 QEHQVMEGRDL

-750 PEFQKNPAWV
+750 SEFQKNPAWV

-774 FYPNPKM
+774 FYPNPKL
-781 DGMHQWAMVVDLST
+781 DGQHQWAMVVDLST

-810 NIPVVGKD
+810 NIPIVGKD

-953 EDAKISARIRARDSA
+953 EDAKITARVRARDSA
-968 DLKIAKGTLKTACQ
+968 DLKIPKGTLKTACQ

-994 LLDPTSDVTQQR
+994 LLDESSEVTQQR

-1026 LGRIRNPNPSMPGA
+1026 LGRIRNPNPAMPGA
-1040 KMAYNASHGH
+1040 KTSYNTSHGH
-1050 EASASPATS
+1050 GDSHAET
-1059 THSTLPA
+1059 THNNQESSSHKSEGT
-1066 PTNGGGHP
+1066 HK